1 MSTLREQNL
10 ELYNCWTAIKQR
22 CKNPNA
28 QAYHNYGGR
37 DITYCDEW
45 EKFKPFC
52 EWALANGWEKGLD
65 IDRIDNDG
73 SYEPSNCRFVTRR
86 ENVNNRRNSVLLT
99 VNGVTKPS
107 TVWADEIGAAH
118 STLKKWRTEKG
129 KAFAEEKIAKAI
141 KDGYKARDYSSG
153 HPHYEVKHLETG
165 LVFRSISDAAKHFG
179 VSRGSLS
186 IAIRNGGNTK
196 KGTFVLTGVVF

>member
-37 DITYCDEW
+37 GITYCDEW

-52 EWALANGWEKGLD
+52 EWALLNGWEKGLE

-73 SYEPSNCRFVTRR
+73 NYEPSNCRWITRR
-86 ENVNNRRNSVLLT
+86 ENVNNRRKTIHFT
-99 VNGVTKPS
+99 VNGVTKPL
-107 TVWADEIGAAH
+107 TVWAEEIGAPRG
-118 STLKKWRTEKG
+118 TLKKWRKDRGTEYAEQRIAEALEHG
-129 KAFAEEKIAKAI
+129 YRFA
-141 KDGYKARDYSSG
+141 DYSRE

-165 LVFRSISDAAKHFG
+165 KVFRSIKEAAECFG
-179 VSRGSLS
+179 VSRGSLCV
-186 IAIRNGGNTK
+186 AIHNGTVTK
-196 KGTFVLTGVVF
+196 NGTFVLTGTVS